1 MAIFQG
7 TLPEFIAAQLK
18 AREMVISQWGDTGD
32 KDQKKNPIF
41 KTGVIPRQ
49 DQFLR
54 YTTGKNA
61 WVKMTSLV
69 DYNSKIIKNGRFQS
83 DNRYVGT
90 QLAKKY
96 VLEGG
101 TLLNNSSLRQGVNKF
116 DGGSYGSDLDLISKN
131 DKKTR
136 VDRLYGIR
144 PMPGIE
150 SVSVISVSA
159 YGSLKEATVTF
170 YAWDRH
176 QLSELEI
183 LFMRPGYSV
192 LLEWGWSQYLKHG
205 DVVSG
210 GINGYP
216 DNISIENFTTSIDA
230 FASNISDEIIYSAI
244 SDNRRK
250 YCGNYDG
257 LLGFV
262 KNFSWNLLPNGG
274 FQCTTTLISK
284 GEVLESLK
292 ASTTSPVILGPQNVV
307 TTITSELNE
316 NRPILSFFE
325 KVFLNLIGYINSS
338 EITANGGQLNPNLT
352 ADGTPVIATE
362 DQQQSIL
369 NSTIEGG
376 KSIVAN
382 VKKRHPGLVDN
393 DIKVIKPIDGG
404 SNGSAI
410 EYISFD
416 WFLGILNTY
425 FIPKNNKGENI
436 VRLGYDHKDG
446 GIYTINFLITEDTV
460 SIDPTTCL
468 VFNQKSTFV
477 TGDKSNNP
485 GPYAYESFSFD
496 GTGFIAGPDSKTFK
510 IQDDDVG
517 NSNAVGDLRCVYV
530 SIQKIIDVYRELYT
544 PDGVLV
550 IDLVTKM
557 LDYINLALGG
567 INDLKLQTDREKGII
582 IIDIKYLETGK
593 TKNNK
598 FIFDPLGLK
607 SICRN
612 VKINSR
618 IFSDM
623 STMISIGA
631 AANNTNN
638 IGDIYSST
646 QAFFNQGIEDRIQR
660 QVGYELSSKN
670 QLKIGTETIT
680 GELVYVYQVANNVI
694 SLRNYIKYKVTGI
707 EEYQGKPVNYGVTY
721 VPTANEV
728 LNASS
733 LLQTIQ
739 YQINGNDLDYKAFI
753 PYELEIELDGICS
766 PTIGS
771 IIRLSPDILPKDY
784 GNKNVG
790 FVITKANHSLKSN
803 DWVTNLV
810 AQIILLDTN
819 EIAPKKNKARLV
831 DLIDK
836 IIKAIE
842 QTTYLKYALTDYL
855 MYLIYQS
862 IYQLTKQKPPDDNI
876 VSNINITP
884 EFLTN
889 DHLNSSLQTY
899 TFKDFYGKWIS
910 FWRGGESVFLGIGS
924 PDCKEGIDI
933 NNLTNFP
940 QNSNDISL
948 IGNDG
953 KQIPFNMNQFQGWT
967 YDDNNTNPSINKT
980 FLQTGTS
987 DSRGDGYQILSPFL
1001 STDTFSNFLKKYQL
1015 EENKDLIQLNPPT
1028 RVINITNNYI
1038 DVKTLYT
1045 QCLNYI
1051 MNVYLPNTSQN
1062 DFKGT
1067 TSSILS
1073 VWFSMGGDDNK
1084 NKKYFGDKWNNVKSI
1099 KDDTPTG
1106 D

>member
-1 MAIFQG
+1 MSIFQG
-7 TLPEFIAAQLK
+7 TLPEYIAAQLK
-18 AREMVISQWGDTGD
+18 AREKVVSQWGDTGD

-136 VDRLYGIR
+136 IDRLYGIR

-159 YGSLKEATVTF
+159 YGSLREATVTF

-205 DVVSG
+205 DVISG

-230 FASNISDEIIYSAI
+230 FASNISDNIIYDAI
-244 SDNRRK
+244 DDTRKK

-393 DIKVIKPIDGG
+393 DIKIIKPIDGG

-436 VRLGYDHKDG
+436 VHLGYNYENG
-446 GIYTINFLITEDTV
+446 EFWQTNFLITEDTV

-468 VFNQKSTFV
+468 VFNWESTFV
-477 TGDKSNNP
+477 TGDKDGTPAPN
-485 GPYAYESFSFD
+485 AYQSFSFD
-496 GTGFIAGPDSKTFK
+496 GTGFV
-510 IQDDDVG
+510 VG
-517 NSNAVGDLRCVYV
+517 NGSTVVKLQSQGNSVGDLRCVYV

-567 INDLKLQTDREKGII
+567 INDFKLQTDRRKGII
-582 IIDIKYLETGK
+582 ILDVKYLETGK

-680 GELVYVYQVANNVI
+680 GELVYVYQVANNII
-694 SLRNYIKYKVTGI
+694 SLRNYIKYKVNGI
-707 EEYQGKPVNYGVTY
+707 KEYQGKPVDYYVAY

-753 PYELEIELDGICS
+753 PYELEIELDGITS

-862 IYQLTKQKPPDDNI
+862 IYQPSSKDGITT
-876 VSNINITP
+876 NINITP
-884 EFLTN
+884 EFLT
-889 DHLNSSLQTY
+889 DDRLNNSLQTY
-899 TFKDFYGKWIS
+899 TFKDFYDKWIL
-910 FWRGGESVFLGIGS
+910 FWRGAAQTTFLGTLGS

-953 KQIPFNMNQFQGWT
+953 KQIPFNINQFQEWT
-967 YDDNNTNPSINKT
+967 YDDKNTNPSINKT
-980 FLQTGTS
+980 FLQTGAG
-987 DSRGDGYQILSPFL
+987 DSRGDKFQNLSPFL
-1001 STDTFSNFLKKYQL
+1001 STDAFSDFLKK
-1015 EENKDLIQLNPPT
+1015 
-1028 RVINITNNYI
+1028 
-1038 DVKTLYT
+1038 
-1045 QCLNYI
+1045 
-1051 MNVYLPNTSQN
+1051 
-1062 DFKGT
+1062 F
-1067 TSSILS
+1067 
-1073 VWFSMGGDDNK
+1073 
-1084 NKKYFGDKWNNVKSI
+1084 
-1099 KDDTPTG
+1099 
-1106 D
+1106 